1 MKTKRD
7 PGDIPDNLKL
17 CGIHMRMLRLNY
29 KLSQGN
35 MAKLLGTAVTNI
47 CTIERGQHL
56 PGLYIISK
64 TTTTFGVSADWLL
77 GLIKQDV
84 NQPTL
89 EKAER
94 LILTA
99 KGQGSEILREASY
112 YKSVSVRSDVYTEKA
127 RKDILVYA
135 SILNCGDDNFC
146 RKMDAENYL
155 KKCLEH
161 IKSKK

>member
-64 TTTTFGVSADWLL
+64 LTTTFGVSADWLL
-77 GLIKQDV
+77 GLTKQDM
-84 NQPTL
+84 NGPAL

-94 LILTA
+94 LILMA
-99 KGQGSEILREASY
+99 KGHGSEILRKASY
-112 YKSVSVRSDVYTEKA
+112 YKAVSVRADVYTEET

-135 SILNCGDDNFC
+135 SILNCGDDKFC
-146 RKMDAENYL
+146 KKTDAENCL
-155 KKCLEH
+155 NKCLDH
-161 IKSKK
+161 TKSKK